1 MYVFIHYKYICIYT
15 CIYNVCLSI
24 YIYTHTHIHNY
35 ARVHSLN
42 GLMPRALLR
51 CSGAGTHIHNVH
63 THVNTPVLLS
73 SL

>member
-1 MYVFIHYKYICIYT
+1 MYLYIINTYVYIHAYT
-15 CIYNVCLSI
+15 MCVYLS
-24 YIYTHTHIHNY
+24 IYTHTHTHNY